1 MTAHGVWVS
10 RAELFGMA
18 ERTWWRLAQSDWRE
32 AFTHHPRIG
41 ADVAKLRE
49 RFAATASWS
58 EGEQAAVGQASE
70 EVLQA
75 LAEANVAYEARYGYL
90 FIVCATGKS
99 AAEML
104 AILQERMDNPPAN
117 ELRIAAGE
125 QAKITHLRLEK
136 LP

>member
-1 MTAHGVWVS
+1 
-10 RAELFGMA
+10 MA
-18 ERTWWRLAQSDWRE
+18 DTIWWDLGDGDWLE